1 MTDEFK
7 IAKIA
12 SELGWRDDF
21 VGAFIAGWLAKDSY
35 NDDELLCAIKMTRTL
50 YIDPHFIKTDEE
62 ILQEI
67 KKRKNENKV

>member
-1 MTDEFK
+1 MNDEFK

-35 NDDELLCAIKMTRTL
+35 NDDELLYVIKITRTL
-50 YIDPHFIKTDEE
+50 YSERLFIKTDEE

-67 KKRKNENKV
+67 KKRKTKQL

>member
-12 SELGWRDDF
+12 SKLGWRDDF

-35 NDDELLCAIKMTRTL
+35 NDDELLYVIKITRTI
-50 YIDPHFIKTDEE
+50 YSEPHFIKTDEE
-62 ILQEI
+62 ILEEI
-67 KKRKNENKV
+67 KKSKTKQL